1 MESHKI
7 HVPNHQPEILVV
19 LPVKALCASARVVE
33 RRTMDGLLIVIGIER
48 LGLSASTMSRAK
60 GTEDFEEI

>member
-7 HVPNHQPEILVV
+7 HCFAGES
-19 LPVKALCASARVVE
+19 ALHLRQGGGTAHH
-33 RRTMDGLLIVIGIER
+33 GLLIVIGIER
-48 LGLSASTMSRAK
+48 LGLSASTLSRAK